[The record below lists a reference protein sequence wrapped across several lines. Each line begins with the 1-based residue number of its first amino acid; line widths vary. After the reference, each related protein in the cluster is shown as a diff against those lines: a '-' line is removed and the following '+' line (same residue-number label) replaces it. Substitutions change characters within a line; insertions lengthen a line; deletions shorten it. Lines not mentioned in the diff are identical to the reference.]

1 MPVLVAPLKFESP
14 LETAVMGCVPA
25 TRVDTE
31 KVALVP
37 TRGDVPKAVDPS
49 MNVMVPLDPA
59 GAVAVRVTAFW

>member
-1 MPVLVAPLKFESP
+1 
-14 LETAVMGCVPA
+14 MGCVPA

-37 TRGDVPKAVDPS
+37 TRGDVPKAVYAS